1 MTELHPDNQTAKTRI
16 TACENTLDFFIY
28 LPLINYKR
36 IIVLMVRK
44 RNTFFIFVFL
54 FFVSF
59 LLCWAST
66 SFSMSAEDAQRQVIR
81 LFERSELIPQVNII
95 PVERNRLVIE
105 LTFSIGDRWGRDEFV
120 RDLAKAAITKVFKS
134 NLPLAQGI
142 VKVYCTHMEVIHLA
156 IGMNQA
162 NQMSWEDARSPSE
175 FFEKLQSCGRW
186 GKRPEDRTYFIEHK
200 QIIKPSPVISLLPNS

>member
-16 TACENTLDFFIY
+16 TACENTLDFFID

-36 IIVLMVRK
+36 IIVRMVRK
-44 RNTFFIFVFL
+44 KNTSLIFVFL
-54 FFVSF
+54 FFVFF

-66 SFSMSAEDAQRQVIR
+66 SLSMSAGDAQRQVIK
-81 LFERSELIPQVNII
+81 LFERSESIPQVRIT

-105 LTFSIGDRWGRDEFV
+105 LTFSIGDRWGRDQFV

-134 NLPLAQGI
+134 DLPLAQGI
-142 VKVYCTHMEVIHLA
+142 VKVYCTRMEVIHLA

-162 NQMSWEDARSPSE
+162 NQMSWGDARSPSE
-175 FFEKLQSCGRW
+175 FFERLQSCGRW
-186 GKRPEDRTYFIEHK
+186 GKRPEDRTYLIEHR
-200 QIIKPSPVISLLPNS
+200 QIIKPSPVVSLPPDS